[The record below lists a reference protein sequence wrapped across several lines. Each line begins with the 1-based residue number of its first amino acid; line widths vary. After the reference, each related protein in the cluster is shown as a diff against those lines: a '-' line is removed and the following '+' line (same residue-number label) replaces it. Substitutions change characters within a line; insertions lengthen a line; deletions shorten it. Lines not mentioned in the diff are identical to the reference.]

1 LFASSSGVGFALSR
15 AMEIHNVV
23 DIFALV
29 LLIFLFAAAI
39 NGLLHF
45 LERKIRHA

>member
-1 LFASSSGVGFALSR
+1 
-15 AMEIHNVV
+15 MEIHNVV
-23 DIFALV
+23 DIFALA

>member
-1 LFASSSGVGFALSR
+1 LA
-15 AMEIHNVV
+15 
-23 DIFALV
+23 